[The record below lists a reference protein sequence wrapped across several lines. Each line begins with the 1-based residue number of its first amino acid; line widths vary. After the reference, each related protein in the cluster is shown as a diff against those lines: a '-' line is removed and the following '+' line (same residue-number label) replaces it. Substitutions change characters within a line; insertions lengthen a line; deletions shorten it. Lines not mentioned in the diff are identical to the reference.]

1 MKKSLILL
9 FALLISISN
18 ASADKLIV
26 KDFKIPQGGQAYLT
40 INYQFDEAN
49 LYSGFQFSLTLPEGL
64 STVKNETGKENFELI
79 SLPFEL
85 DLASLDVKEVKLI
98 KANVFV
104 VEGNGINIEYELEIE
119 YEFLEDKK
127 EIEVEMIDDTRP
139 KETLIDEE
147 ISNDFSPVDIITD
160 VEFSDLEEDLEEVK
174 EDTKEYYEEMLEK
187 KLRDNVEVVTTKSN
201 MDTESFLAFF
211 DNNITYYR
219 LKCIHIENEKE
230 LEEIS
235 KKYNVKIEEL
245 LNGYDK
251 DTKKVIFKIE

>member
-1 MKKSLILL
+1 MQLNLEKNNFYRITNISSVKSQLSKIKELE
-9 FALLISISN
+9 INESN
-18 ASADKLIV
+18 IKGNIDV
-26 KDFKIPQGGQAYLT
+26 
-40 INYQFDEAN
+40 N
-49 LYSGFQFSLTLPEGL
+49 LYYYDLA
-64 STVKNETGKENFELI
+64 GKENFELI

-85 DLASLDVKEVKLI
+85 DLASLDVKDVKLI

-147 ISNDFSPVDIITD
+147 ISNDFSPVEIITD
-160 VEFSDLEEDLEEVK
+160 IEFSVLEEDLEEVK

-251 DTKKVIFKIE
+251 DSKKVIFKIE